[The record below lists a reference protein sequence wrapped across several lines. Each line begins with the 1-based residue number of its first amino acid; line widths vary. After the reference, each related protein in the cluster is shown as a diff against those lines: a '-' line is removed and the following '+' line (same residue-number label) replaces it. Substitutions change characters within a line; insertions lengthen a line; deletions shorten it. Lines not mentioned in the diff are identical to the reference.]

1 MGPIKWQR
9 VVRTF
14 VGLRMSP
21 QSAPRRLIEPPP
33 YSPNRSSLM
42 SLAAWIPSSLRFF
55 SICLLLARAARS
67 SAEEVHPILQVPSLQ
82 NVAAVNYSTSA
93 PNPPH
98 TLSQSPRHWLK
109 LALEITHGNASFI
122 CCYLNFNIFII
133 LLCSRSLTD
142 RSSTMLLPTRPPQT
156 HTRSMLVLLSAHVF
170 VKVHRYSHITHGHRA
185 GFRIFRWMLWRP
197 FAV

>member
-1 MGPIKWQR
+1 
-9 VVRTF
+9 
-14 VGLRMSP
+14 MSP
-21 QSAPRRLIEPPP
+21 TSAPRRLIEPPP

-109 LALEITHGNASFI
+109 LALEITHDSDSFI
-122 CCYLNFNIFII
+122 CCYLIFNIFIL
-133 LLCSRSLTD
+133 LLCSRKFDRPVVYDVPANATATNAHSLD
-142 RSSTMLLPTRPPQT
+142 ASAVKCACLCPTR
-156 HTRSMLVLLSAHVF
+156 
-170 VKVHRYSHITHGHRA
+170 VHRYSHTTHGHRA
-185 GFRIFRWMLWRP
+185 GFWTFYRML
-197 FAV
+197 